1 MIGKF
6 SLVDLAGNERGADT
20 SSADR
25 QTRMEGAEINKSLL
39 ALKVSYSS
47 WSRVIIHMWI
57 LFNSGVICSVSFQYK
72 KKTTRKVLVWDV
84 SKLKIEYASR
94 KVLQSCQARHWYSYF
109 KLHSRCP
116 LFFGGVL

>member
-20 SSADR
+20 SNADR

-47 WSRVIIHMWI
+47 WTRVIIHMWI
-57 LFNSGVICSVSFQYK
+57 LTLGLSVLFHSSTG
-72 KKTTRKVLVWDV
+72 KKTEKVLV
-84 SKLKIEYASR
+84 
-94 KVLQSCQARHWYSYF
+94 
-109 KLHSRCP
+109 
-116 LFFGGVL
+116 